1 MADDNGRLF
10 PARVYE
16 KKGKKIVWV
25 EEIYKESAR
34 EKKRSSSIEACFD
47 YRLRHGWMRI
57 LIHGERKKKKKE
69 RIQSSSGD
77 VPNSIKIGRK
87 Q

>member
-16 KKGKKIVWV
+16 KKGKIVWV

-34 EKKRSSSIEACFD
+34 EKK
-47 YRLRHGWMRI
+47 
-57 LIHGERKKKKKE
+57 KE
-69 RIQSSSGD
+69 
-77 VPNSIKIGRK
+77 VAV
-87 Q
+87 